1 MNQQKRT
8 IGKLSY
14 KEVYEIQTLYRKG
27 EPVFN
32 IVNKYNATLDTVV
45 DIGRGMRTTVLTK
58 LANQFLMVGLLKQ
71 MSFVKNTNGLIK
83 LHIN

>member
-45 DIGRGMRTTVLTK
+45 DIGRGMRTTVYNKTGK
-58 LANQFLMVGLLKQ
+58 PIF
-71 MSFVKNTNGLIK
+71 NGWAIESDEFCEK
-83 LHIN
+83 HKWSYKIAH

>member
-14 KEVYEIQTLYRKG
+14 KEVYEIQSLYRKG

-32 IVNKYNATLDTVV
+32 IVNKYNATLNTVI
-45 DIGRGMRTTVLTK
+45 DIGRGMRTTVYNKTGK
-58 LANQFLMVGLLKQ
+58 AIF
-71 MSFVKNTNGLIK
+71 NGWAIEADEFCEK
-83 LHIN
+83 HKWSYKIAH

>member
-45 DIGRGMRTTVLTK
+45 DIGRGMRTTVFNKTGK
-58 LANQFLMVGLLKQ
+58 PIFNGWLK
-71 MSFVKNTNGLIK
+71 IK
-83 LHIN
+83 IIKQTTSWQ